1 VPLLLAHNLSIGRML
16 FALPA
21 FSCFSLTASATYI
34 VNDLLL
40 GTGAEKE
47 IPERRLGSH
56 RLR

>member
-1 VPLLLAHNLSIGRML
+1 MPLLLAHNLSIGRML

-47 IPERRLGSH
+47 IPVEAASI
-56 RLR
+56 